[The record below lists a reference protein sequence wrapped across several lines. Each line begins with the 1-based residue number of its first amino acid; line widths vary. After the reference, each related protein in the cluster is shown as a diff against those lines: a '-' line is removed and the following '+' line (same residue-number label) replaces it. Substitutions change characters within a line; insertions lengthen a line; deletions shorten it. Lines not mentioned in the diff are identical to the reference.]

1 RGFLEPR
8 GLESLRA
15 KLRQLPPDQQ
25 YAVSGSLAAQP
36 YASYAEPR
44 LALLYADDPPGL
56 ASTLGLRP
64 VDTGAN
70 VIVVSPRSPVVFE
83 RTPIGRTPQSSLRAR
98 QWRTC
103 ATGPGA
109 TPPKATTYWTGWR
122 RTPMSGD
129 ANLIVEARTALLD
142 ALAALEEHR
151 DSVILVGA
159 QAVYLHAGQVSF
171 AIAEVTKDSDLAID
185 ARTLGDNPRIEE
197 AMTDAGFALNPTSN
211 QPGAWVSTRGIP
223 VDLMVPEHVAGPRG
237 RRAAKIP
244 PHGKQVARR
253 AIGLEAA
260 LVDYAPM
267 VVKSLADDGRSA
279 IVNVAGPAALLVAKL
294 HKLGERTGQPSRL
307 NDKDAHDSYR
317 LLVAITTFDLAA
329 AIRRLLGPDIS
340 RDVTL
345 AALDCLDELFARG
358 PESLGSVMAGRAEE
372 GVGRPDTVAA
382 AVSVLAQDL
391 LTELADD
398 QS

>member
-1 RGFLEPR
+1 
-8 GLESLRA
+8 
-15 KLRQLPPDQQ
+15 
-25 YAVSGSLAAQP
+25 
-36 YASYAEPR
+36 
-44 LALLYADDPPGL
+44 
-56 ASTLGLRP
+56 
-64 VDTGAN
+64 
-70 VIVVSPRSPVVFE
+70 
-83 RTPIGRTPQSSLRAR
+83 
-98 QWRTC
+98 
-103 ATGPGA
+103 
-109 TPPKATTYWTGWR
+109 
-122 RTPMSGD
+122 MSGD

-171 AIAEVTKDSDLAID
+171 AIAEATKDSDLAID

-345 AALDCLDELFARG
+345 AALDFLDELFARG

>member
-1 RGFLEPR
+1 
-8 GLESLRA
+8 
-15 KLRQLPPDQQ
+15 
-25 YAVSGSLAAQP
+25 
-36 YASYAEPR
+36 
-44 LALLYADDPPGL
+44 
-56 ASTLGLRP
+56 
-64 VDTGAN
+64 
-70 VIVVSPRSPVVFE
+70 
-83 RTPIGRTPQSSLRAR
+83 
-98 QWRTC
+98 
-103 ATGPGA
+103 
-109 TPPKATTYWTGWR
+109 
-122 RTPMSGD
+122 MSGD

-267 VVKSLADDGRSA
+267 VVK
-279 IVNVAGPAALLVAKL
+279 
-294 HKLGERTGQPSRL
+294 
-307 NDKDAHDSYR
+307 
-317 LLVAITTFDLAA
+317 
-329 AIRRLLGPDIS
+329 
-340 RDVTL
+340 
-345 AALDCLDELFARG
+345 
-358 PESLGSVMAGRAEE
+358 
-372 GVGRPDTVAA
+372 
-382 AVSVLAQDL
+382 
-391 LTELADD
+391 
-398 QS
+398 

>member
-1 RGFLEPR
+1 
-8 GLESLRA
+8 
-15 KLRQLPPDQQ
+15 
-25 YAVSGSLAAQP
+25 
-36 YASYAEPR
+36 
-44 LALLYADDPPGL
+44 
-56 ASTLGLRP
+56 
-64 VDTGAN
+64 
-70 VIVVSPRSPVVFE
+70 
-83 RTPIGRTPQSSLRAR
+83 
-98 QWRTC
+98 
-103 ATGPGA
+103 
-109 TPPKATTYWTGWR
+109 
-122 RTPMSGD
+122 MSGD

-171 AIAEVTKDSDLAID
+171 AIAEATKDSDLAID